1 MRQPNPERGYLWKF
15 SPSRSAPK
23 KKFMNIFGSLMDI
36 FDEKNRNT

>member
-15 SPSRSAPK
+15 SPSRSAPTK

-36 FDEKNRNT
+36 FDQKKS